1 MAEQDHTNGSHE
13 GEGVVHADV
22 GPEVAIL
29 SSSDARTQ
37 ESLEPRESEA
47 SIRRLTTA
55 DMKPVEKFRSM
66 DANALDSAMSA
77 IKTRLPDE
85 EEVVKGPFILSE
97 IDHWDVARERVV
109 FMTKKQLYSIRY
121 DFVSCCVSEIKSIPL
136 AIIDELLHGEISYSK
151 FCLVYSHTGKALQVS
166 WGKDYAPSFMERW
179 NPFSTALKVTIFQS
193 HVLFQKAHRSD
204 RNLSLDAFIADLLEV
219 IKQAKGADF
228 EITEGPVWSETYL
241 GVAALV
247 HNQSHL
253 GFNKRRGGL
262 DW

>member
-1 MAEQDHTNGSHE
+1 MAVWCLLLQFLQHC
-13 GEGVVHADV
+13 ALLCV
-22 GPEVAIL
+22 G
-29 SSSDARTQ
+29 
-37 ESLEPRESEA
+37 
-47 SIRRLTTA
+47 
-55 DMKPVEKFRSM
+55 M
-66 DANALDSAMSA
+66 
-77 IKTRLPDE
+77 
-85 EEVVKGPFILSE
+85 
-97 IDHWDVARERVV
+97 
-109 FMTKKQLYSIRY
+109 
-121 DFVSCCVSEIKSIPL
+121 CVSIVSSH
-136 AIIDELLHGEISYSK
+136 AS
-151 FCLVYSHTGKALQVS
+151 SHTGKALQVS

-179 NPFSTALKVTIFQS
+179 NPFSTTLKVTIFQS

-204 RNLSLDAFIADLLEV
+204 RHLSLDAFIADLLEV